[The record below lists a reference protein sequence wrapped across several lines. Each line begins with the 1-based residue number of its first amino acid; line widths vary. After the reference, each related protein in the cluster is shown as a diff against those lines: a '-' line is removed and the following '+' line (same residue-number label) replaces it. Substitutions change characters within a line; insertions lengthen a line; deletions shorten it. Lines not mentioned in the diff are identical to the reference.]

1 MHPYTILFD
10 YTKEIL
16 VCSIIVGISSF
27 IIYRRL
33 LSRKYGEFH
42 ITHGYLCPHSI
53 LKIPPIL
60 IADITDIKFEL
71 LPRTGGSYKFFVTTS
86 NGGVVHFIFR
96 YHAFS
101 ERLRLQKEL
110 REIRYEGPFES
121 MQRNS

>member
-33 LSRKYGEFH
+33 LSRKY
-42 ITHGYLCPHSI
+42 LCPHSI
-53 LKIPPIL
+53 VKIPPIL

-71 LPRTGGSYKFFVTTS
+71 LPRTGGSYRFFVTTS

-110 REIRYEGPFES
+110 REIGYEGPFES
-121 MQRNS
+121 IQRNS

>member
-53 LKIPPIL
+53 LKIPPIQ

-71 LPRTGGSYKFFVTTS
+71 LPRTGGSYRFFVTTS

-110 REIRYEGPFES
+110 REIGYEGPFES
-121 MQRNS
+121 M

>member
-27 IIYRRL
+27 IIY
-33 LSRKYGEFH
+33 
-42 ITHGYLCPHSI
+42 THGYLCPHSI
-53 LKIPPIL
+53 LKIPPIQ

-71 LPRTGGSYKFFVTTS
+71 LPRTGGSYRFFVTTS

-110 REIRYEGPFES
+110 REIGYEGPFES